1 MRRAVDALARCR
13 TVISKLHDDCLH
25 VAQANAEL
33 MTETRNC
40 YLQLCGMVR
49 PSTKSATEL
58 QTATTTTQELFRLLV
73 SDVNRL
79 MIQRSKMAEQEQHG
93 RTSAMRVL
101 RKLRD
106 WIVDRCTVL
115 NTLHSSAPSAPL
127 GNSRFLQRRGRLQT
141 QPIAQPQGNY
151 VATYKSLPDNL
162 STSDDISI
170 SDDNHAK
177 TIQKPMLLD
186 VIPSSQPP
194 SDAIHQDFF
203 QGSLFQDHNALV
215 PIAPVA
221 SSTPQPCQN
230 NAETSRPL
238 GFNIQPISSV
248 VEGVHQLES
257 QLREYIHLE
266 IILTDRF
273 RQELRRRQQ
282 QKKSLGLSSR
292 GISDAQNTLAR
303 MVSGSKSNQG
313 EELAFLRSQLDQ
325 ISTEYGECC
334 QYVDKAVE
342 SLTQIEDVES
352 FLKQAQDRE
361 QAYRKNR
368 INNGDKQDLSN
379 LKFKTGRKESK
390 AQRRE
395 QEAYDALVELFRRGG
410 KKNEKLDRNS
420 IFPKSKDFSPRTKR
434 NSLDNRAPTDSF
446 LTRLKLLVANYEI
459 VRLRMLTLE
468 DRFRREAARRERDT
482 KGLLQGRDEEI
493 FRLQT
498 LLREA
503 EAEKDKYC
511 RLYENTKIATR
522 KR

>member
-1 MRRAVDALARCR
+1 
-13 TVISKLHDDCLH
+13 
-25 VAQANAEL
+25 
-33 MTETRNC
+33 
-40 YLQLCGMVR
+40 MVR

-79 MIQRSKMAEQEQHG
+79 MVQRSKMAEREQQG

-127 GNSRFLQRRGRLQT
+127 GNSRFLQRRGRLQI
-141 QPIAQPQGNY
+141 QPITHSEGNY
-151 VATYKSLPDNL
+151 IATYKSLPDYL
-162 STSDDISI
+162 SASDDIGI
-170 SDDNHAK
+170 SDDNHSKKIEKA
-177 TIQKPMLLD
+177 MLLD
-186 VIPSSQPP
+186 IVPSPQSP
-194 SDAIHQDFF
+194 SEAAHPDYFH
-203 QGSLFQDHNALV
+203 GSLFQAHNALM
-215 PIAPVA
+215 PLAPVA
-221 SSTPQPCQN
+221 SSTPQPDPHNAVVN
-230 NAETSRPL
+230 NRGLP

-266 IILTDRF
+266 ILLTDRF

-282 QKKSLGLSSR
+282 QKKSQGLSSR
-292 GISDAQNTLAR
+292 GISDAQITLNR
-303 MVSGSKSNQG
+303 MATLPKANQG
-313 EELAFLRSQLDQ
+313 EELALLHSQLDQ
-325 ISTEYGECC
+325 IAVEYSECC
-334 QYVDKAVE
+334 QYVDKAVG
-342 SLTQIEDVES
+342 SLTQIEDVEN
-352 FLKQAQDRE
+352 FLKKLQDRE
-361 QAYRKNR
+361 QIYRKNKL
-368 INNGDKQDLSN
+368 NNDDKKELHIQ
-379 LKFKTGRKESK
+379 KVKTSRKESK
-390 AQRRE
+390 ALNRE
-395 QEAYDALVELFRRGG
+395 QDAYDALVELFRKGTKG
-410 KKNEKLDRNS
+410 KEKQERSSLV
-420 IFPKSKDFSPRTKR
+420 SKTNHGNQYSSSGSKPASSDSRVQP
-434 NSLDNRAPTDSF
+434 DNF

-468 DRFRREAARRERDT
+468 DRFRREVARRDRESKT
-482 KGLLQGRDEEI
+482 LLQGRDEEI

-511 RLYENTKIATR
+511 KLYENTKIGTR